1 MTGKNSEKVNLKVL
15 VKSPQT
21 REEFEKYCDLRWRI
35 LRAPLNRPKLNI
47 DDEIK
52 DESIKL
58 IVCEE
63 NGDVIG
69 TGRASFNSATEAQI
83 RSMAVEENYQGK
95 GIGSMIISELE
106 KRVKKLGVNT
116 IIIDS
121 RDTAEKFYE
130 KHGYAVL
137 NESYV
142 LLDKIPHIR
151 MKKNF

>member
-1 MTGKNSEKVNLKVL
+1 MII
-15 VKSPQT
+15 KSPETQ
-21 REEFEKYCDLRWRI
+21 EEYEKYCDLRWRI

-47 DDEIK
+47 NDEIK

-63 NGDVIG
+63 NGEVVG

-95 GIGSMIISELE
+95 GIGSLIVSELE
-106 KRVKKLGVNT
+106 KRVTKLGIKT
-116 IIIDS
+116 IFIDS
-121 RDTAEKFYE
+121 RDTAEKFYK
-130 KHGYAVL
+130 KHGYQAT
-137 NESYV
+137 NDSYI

-151 MKKNF
+151 MIKNL